1 VKPGALWRGAR
12 NLAKNLLYQIFSP
25 LSIGKVNKIFFPILC
40 ILLLDKQ
47 PSWWYN
53 KDNPRGIDD
62 EGEGI

>member
-1 VKPGALWRGAR
+1 M
-12 NLAKNLLYQIFSP
+12 
-25 LSIGKVNKIFFPILC
+25 SIGKMNKIFFPILC

-47 PSWWYN
+47 SPWWYN